1 MKPKLLTMSAFGSYG
16 GVTQID
22 FERAGTGLF
31 LITGDTG
38 AGKTTI
44 FDAISFALY
53 GAASGAGREGAML
66 RSQYAPEDAE
76 TWVELTFED
85 KGQDYTIRR
94 SPAYTRLSKRKNKDG
109 AYTATSVAPK
119 ASLFLP
125 DGSEM
130 SGRIRE
136 IDEKIRAIVGV
147 DRDQFSQITMIAQGE
162 YIRLLHA
169 SSKERKE
176 IFSRIFHTGIYG
188 RIQQKLREADRT
200 LYGRLEDNKTR
211 CEEVIRQVTVPR
223 TEEAVAPEW
232 EERWQS
238 LKERY
243 RTNGAE
249 LLAFLHQLS
258 EESRRLEE
266 ETGRLEENAI
276 QKLAAGQ
283 NHLELVKKEKR
294 VLEEKSRLEAFGREM
309 EARRREAAAAYE
321 SRKPE
326 LEDQIW
332 RMQDALPLYA
342 EQEKKR
348 QAYETL
354 EHQRTALTQ
363 NLKKMQNQ
371 LETCRTQEEILRNQ
385 EREAVEARA
394 ALAECRGRR
403 EQMERRQAVLQEL
416 GKCCEAERTWRESL
430 EKRQEKFQAAARA
443 YQQSDQLYQDA
454 SCRFLAMQAGLLA
467 AELQEGKPC
476 PVCGSIEHPAPC
488 RLETE
493 PIREEQVE
501 ALRAGRDDA
510 DQKQRTA
517 AEACQEAQISLE
529 HESRRRIE
537 IQGKLYGQNQDS
549 PAAQPDADALE
560 KELRQMA
567 QEIRRCRQAEI
578 TYTDRIAMEETIRQ
592 KREANGVGQKKLE
605 AALELKRSEV
615 QQAAIESQMRH
626 NELEELSKR
635 LEWKDSRTLRVEL
648 EKRSRELET
657 LAEAVTA
664 ADKKAQECREKCR
677 ELEGSLSSLREHMEA
692 DSETDPEEKIQQEIR
707 HWEEEK
713 TRWSRLHREHMSVRT
728 RNEDAYAAL
737 RVYLQEREQLD
748 REKQQIS
755 ELYQTADG
763 KLSGAARIDFQT
775 YVQRQYFRQM
785 IQAANRRLRRM
796 TKGTFE
802 LQCRGLA
809 DLGKQGEVGLDLDVY
824 SFVTDRVRD
833 VKTLSGGESFLAAL
847 AMALGMADVI
857 QNAAGS
863 VKVDAMFIDEGFGS
877 LDEESRTRAVQ
888 VLQELSG
895 GRRLIGII
903 SHVTELKEEMGHKLV
918 VKKGNGG
925 SQVHWEIED

>member
-119 ASLFLP
+119 ASLLLP

-258 EESRRLEE
+258 EESRRIEE

-309 EARRREAAAAYE
+309 EARCREAAAAYE

-326 LEDQIW
+326 LEDQIR

-385 EREAVEARA
+385 ERKAVEARA

-403 EQMERRQAVLQEL
+403 EQMERRQAVFQEL
-416 GKCCEAERTWRESL
+416 GKCCEAERTWRKSL

-476 PVCGSIEHPAPC
+476 PVCGSLEHPAPC

-605 AALELKRSEV
+605 
-615 QQAAIESQMRH
+615 
-626 NELEELSKR
+626 
-635 LEWKDSRTLRVEL
+635 
-648 EKRSRELET
+648 T

-664 ADKKAQECREKCR
+664 VDKKAQECREKCR

-692 DSETDPEEKIQQEIR
+692 DSETDPEEKIQQAIR

>member
-119 ASLFLP
+119 ASLLLP

-258 EESRRLEE
+258 EESRRIEE

-309 EARRREAAAAYE
+309 EARCREAAAAYE

-326 LEDQIW
+326 LEDQIR

-385 EREAVEARA
+385 ERKAVEARA

-403 EQMERRQAVLQEL
+403 EQMERRQAVFQEL
-416 GKCCEAERTWRESL
+416 GKCCEAERTWRKSL

-476 PVCGSIEHPAPC
+476 PVCGSLEHPAPC

-537 IQGKLYGQNQDS
+537 IQGKLYGQNQAS
-549 PAAQPDADALE
+549 RMRMLWRRSSGRWHKKSGDAG
-560 KELRQMA
+560 
-567 QEIRRCRQAEI
+567 RRKSLI
-578 TYTDRIAMEETIRQ
+578 LTGLPW
-592 KREANGVGQKKLE
+592 K
-605 AALELKRSEV
+605 KRSGRNGRRTESDRRSWKLRWSLKEV
-615 QQAAIESQMRH
+615 RC
-626 NELEELSKR
+626 
-635 LEWKDSRTLRVEL
+635 SRR
-648 EKRSRELET
+648 RSR
-657 LAEAVTA
+657 ARRDVMSWRNSRSGWSGKTA
-664 ADKKAQECREKCR
+664 
-677 ELEGSLSSLREHMEA
+677 GHSGWSLR
-692 DSETDPEEKIQQEIR
+692 S
-707 HWEEEK
+707 
-713 TRWSRLHREHMSVRT
+713 
-728 RNEDAYAAL
+728 
-737 RVYLQEREQLD
+737 
-748 REKQQIS
+748 
-755 ELYQTADG
+755 
-763 KLSGAARIDFQT
+763 
-775 YVQRQYFRQM
+775 
-785 IQAANRRLRRM
+785 
-796 TKGTFE
+796 
-802 LQCRGLA
+802 
-809 DLGKQGEVGLDLDVY
+809 
-824 SFVTDRVRD
+824 
-833 VKTLSGGESFLAAL
+833 
-847 AMALGMADVI
+847 
-857 QNAAGS
+857 AAGS
-863 VKVDAMFIDEGFGS
+863 WKH
-877 LDEESRTRAVQ
+877 
-888 VLQELSG
+888 LQ
-895 GRRLIGII
+895 RR
-903 SHVTELKEEMGHKLV
+903 
-918 VKKGNGG
+918 
-925 SQVHWEIED
+925 

>member
-16 GVTQID
+16 GMTQID

-119 ASLFLP
+119 ASLLLP

-147 DRDQFSQITMIAQGE
+147 DRDQFSQIAMIAQGE

-200 LYGRLEDNKTR
+200 LYGKLEDNKTR

-223 TEEAVAPEW
+223 TEEAVAAEW

-266 ETGRLEENAI
+266 EAGRLEENAI

-326 LEDQIW
+326 LEDQIR

-476 PVCGSIEHPAPC
+476 PVCGSLEHPAPC

-501 ALRAGRDDA
+501 ALRAG
-510 DQKQRTA
+510 T
-517 AEACQEAQISLE
+517 
-529 HESRRRIE
+529 
-537 IQGKLYGQNQDS
+537 G
-549 PAAQPDADALE
+549 
-560 KELRQMA
+560 
-567 QEIRRCRQAEI
+567 
-578 TYTDRIAMEETIRQ
+578 
-592 KREANGVGQKKLE
+592 
-605 AALELKRSEV
+605 
-615 QQAAIESQMRH
+615 
-626 NELEELSKR
+626 
-635 LEWKDSRTLRVEL
+635 
-648 EKRSRELET
+648 
-657 LAEAVTA
+657 
-664 ADKKAQECREKCR
+664 
-677 ELEGSLSSLREHMEA
+677 
-692 DSETDPEEKIQQEIR
+692 
-707 HWEEEK
+707 
-713 TRWSRLHREHMSVRT
+713 
-728 RNEDAYAAL
+728 
-737 RVYLQEREQLD
+737 
-748 REKQQIS
+748 
-755 ELYQTADG
+755 
-763 KLSGAARIDFQT
+763 
-775 YVQRQYFRQM
+775 
-785 IQAANRRLRRM
+785 
-796 TKGTFE
+796 
-802 LQCRGLA
+802 
-809 DLGKQGEVGLDLDVY
+809 
-824 SFVTDRVRD
+824 
-833 VKTLSGGESFLAAL
+833 
-847 AMALGMADVI
+847 
-857 QNAAGS
+857 
-863 VKVDAMFIDEGFGS
+863 
-877 LDEESRTRAVQ
+877 
-888 VLQELSG
+888 
-895 GRRLIGII
+895 
-903 SHVTELKEEMGHKLV
+903 
-918 VKKGNGG
+918 
-925 SQVHWEIED
+925 

>member
-119 ASLFLP
+119 ASLLLP

-258 EESRRLEE
+258 EESRRIEE

-294 VLEEKSRLEAFGREM
+294 VLEGVLGISQSIQTESVKSGELIEKLVGVT
-309 EARRREAAAAYE
+309 E
-321 SRKPE
+321 SVTNSMQE
-326 LEDQIW
+326 ISASANTTAGSIEEQSTMTNSI
-332 RMQDALPLYA
+332 QDAIGVTGESSKQMVDIAMNSNESIQENIRVMEELRTQSELITNTNHEVTTAMTKLQNKTKEVEEIAGMILNISSQTNLLALNASIESARAGEAGRGFAVVA
-342 EQEKKR
+342 EQIR
-348 QAYETL
+348 QLAEQTKNSTEQITRIVNEL
-354 EHQRTALTQ
+354 NENA
-363 NLKKMQNQ
+363 N
-371 LETCRTQEEILRNQ
+371 EVVSSVEESV
-385 EREAVEARA
+385 EAVESQNQKIVA
-394 ALAECRGRR
+394 ASETFEILNRNMTDLIDHIE
-403 EQMERRQAVLQEL
+403 EVNRQVDGLS
-416 GKCCEAERTWRESL
+416 ESNNKIVENISQL
-430 EKRQEKFQAAARA
+430 SAATEEVT
-443 YQQSDQLYQDA
+443 A
-454 SCRFLAMQAGLLA
+454 SA
-467 AELQEGKPC
+467 
-476 PVCGSIEHPAPC
+476 
-488 RLETE
+488 
-493 PIREEQVE
+493 EQVHGMSE
-501 ALRAGRDDA
+501 QNL
-510 DQKQRTA
+510 QF
-517 AEACQEAQISLE
+517 AEQ
-529 HESRRRIE
+529 
-537 IQGKLYGQNQDS
+537 
-549 PAAQPDADALE
+549 
-560 KELRQMA
+560 
-567 QEIRRCRQAEI
+567 
-578 TYTDRIAMEETIRQ
+578 
-592 KREANGVGQKKLE
+592 
-605 AALELKRSEV
+605 V
-615 QQAAIESQMRH
+615 QQAVDKMR
-626 NELEELSKR
+626 
-635 LEWKDSRTLRVEL
+635 T
-648 EKRSRELET
+648 
-657 LAEAVTA
+657 TA
-664 ADKKAQECREKCR
+664 DD
-677 ELEGSLSSLREHMEA
+677 LREY
-692 DSETDPEEKIQQEIR
+692 I
-707 HWEEEK
+707 
-713 TRWSRLHREHMSVRT
+713 
-728 RNEDAYAAL
+728 
-737 RVYLQEREQLD
+737 
-748 REKQQIS
+748 
-755 ELYQTADG
+755 
-763 KLSGAARIDFQT
+763 
-775 YVQRQYFRQM
+775 
-785 IQAANRRLRRM
+785 
-796 TKGTFE
+796 
-802 LQCRGLA
+802 
-809 DLGKQGEVGLDLDVY
+809 
-824 SFVTDRVRD
+824 
-833 VKTLSGGESFLAAL
+833 
-847 AMALGMADVI
+847 
-857 QNAAGS
+857 
-863 VKVDAMFIDEGFGS
+863 
-877 LDEESRTRAVQ
+877 
-888 VLQELSG
+888 
-895 GRRLIGII
+895 
-903 SHVTELKEEMGHKLV
+903 
-918 VKKGNGG
+918 
-925 SQVHWEIED
+925 